1 MLRMGKPGG
10 PGKGD
15 DRGGLRHR
23 PYRLVCC
30 VPAYVAGSGERQLRF
45 HVVGDDGVD
54 DGAVDPA
61 VGLEV
66 DAHPVSRRGSNRH
79 GLFDTDAD
87 EPGMVIEAALPAA
100 ERQQVGIVDKRLLQP
115 LAEAVGIKAGLLR
128 LDNDIKVNRPRAG
141 RSNRTLVLGQMVDS
155 IQDGSPC
162 MIANKI
168 KARSRSYPASV

>member
-66 DAHPVSRRGSNRH
+66 DAHPVSRRKGSCHRH
-79 GLFDTDAD
+79 FDTNTD
-87 EPGMVIEAALPAA
+87 EPGMVVEAALPAA

-128 LDNDIKVNRPRAG
+128 LDNDIKV
-141 RSNRTLVLGQMVDS
+141 
-155 IQDGSPC
+155 GSYRVPG
-162 MIANKI
+162 
-168 KARSRSYPASV
+168 